1 MRITLLCKVVD
12 NYGDIGFVYRLSR
25 NLAERNPVL
34 EITLV
39 VSNLESFSA
48 MAPGIKNVPVQKFR
62 GWDILDWN
70 AKNDC
75 MDFFKENPST
85 VILECFQCGRPEWL
99 DEILFDKGRT
109 QTVQIVNVEYLT
121 AEKWA
126 DDFHLLKSGTRS
138 SLVKK
143 INFMPGF
150 TKKTGGLVL
159 DMDFMESLSDRK
171 SAIKKLVSCVEEKSG
186 SGPAKMIAEMFGDGG
201 EKNFFNV
208 TVFAYQKNLDPVVF
222 ALAEFQRQQKK
233 LDPDFTLNVFAAP
246 GLSFEC
252 FEKSWNKFDRPFSMV
267 PLPYLSQT
275 AWDAL
280 LVLCDFNFIRGED
293 SFSRA
298 CLSGKAFMW
307 NAYRQDEEFQLVKV
321 RAFVDLTEKFFMEE
335 NCSEAFEDYRDA
347 MMVYNKSPDAAPC
360 PDAIDA
366 ATGCDME
373 KDEGKAILHV
383 LENFSRQRKTFQNF
397 SKSLISN
404 GNLTE
409 NLEHLIF
416 GTNQRLG
423 S

>member
-25 NLAERNPVL
+25 SLSERNPSL

-48 MAPGIKNVPVQKFR
+48 MAPGIKNAPVQKFC

-70 AKNDC
+70 AENDC
-75 MDFFKENPST
+75 RMFFKKNPST
-85 VILECFQCGRPEWL
+85 VILECFQCGRPGWL

-159 DMDFMESLSDRK
+159 DNDFMESLSDRK
-171 SAIKKLVSCVEEKSG
+171 SAIKKLISCVEKKNGGGLS
-186 SGPAKMIAEMFGDGG
+186 KQIAEMLGNG
-201 EKNFFNV
+201 EEKKFFNV
-208 TVFAYQKNLDPVVF
+208 TVFAYEKNLDAMVL
-222 ALAEFQRQQKK
+222 ALKEFQTLQKK
-233 LDPDFTLNVFAAP
+233 SNPDFELNVFAPP

-252 FEKSWNKFDRPFSMV
+252 FEKSWEKFDCPFSMV

-298 CLSGKAFMW
+298 CLSGKPFIW

-321 RAFVDLTEKFFMEE
+321 RAFVDLIEPYFIEE
-335 NCSEAFEDYRDA
+335 NRQKEFEDYRDA
-347 MMVYNKSPDAAPC
+347 MMVYNKSPDAEPC
-360 PDAIDA
+360 PDAFDA
-366 ATGCDME
+366 TRGCDMD

-383 LENFSRQRKTFQNF
+383 LKNFSRQRKTFQTF

-409 NLEHLIF
+409 NLEHLVF
-416 GTNQRLG
+416 EPDQRLG